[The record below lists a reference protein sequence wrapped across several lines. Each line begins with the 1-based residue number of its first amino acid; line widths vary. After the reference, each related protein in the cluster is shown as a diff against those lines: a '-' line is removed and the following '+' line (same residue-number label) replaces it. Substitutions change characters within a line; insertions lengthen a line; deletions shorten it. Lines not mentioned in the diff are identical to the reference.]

1 MKRCLNT
8 IRMNNIITFEKA
20 NELFRY
26 DSETGK
32 LFWKKRVNPRIPVSL
47 EAGTLR
53 AKDGYINVGIGGK
66 LYPAHVIAMLLTFGS
81 VPKDSEVDHINH
93 IRNDNRLC
101 NLRLVSRSE
110 NRRNQ
115 SVSSRNSTGHTG
127 TYFDRDRNKF
137 VAQIKVKGKVI
148 YLGSYETLL
157 EAVEAR
163 KAADKKYNFH
173 PNHGTNESAYTRNK

>member
-1 MKRCLNT
+1 M
-8 IRMNNIITFEKA
+8 ITFEKA

-26 DSETGK
+26 DGETGK
-32 LFWKKRVNPRIPVSL
+32 LFWRKRVNSRIPATL

-53 AKDGYINVGIGGK
+53 AKDGYVNVGISGK
-66 LYPAHVIAMLLTFGS
+66 LYPAHVIAMLLTLGS
-81 VPKDSEVDHINH
+81 IPKNSEVDHINH

-101 NLRLVSRSE
+101 NLRFVSRSE

-127 TYFDRDRNKF
+127 TYFDSDRNKF
-137 VAQIKVKGKVI
+137 VAQIKVNGKAI
-148 YLGSYETLL
+148 YLGSYETLI
-157 EAVEAR
+157 EAVGAR

-173 PNHGTNESAYTRNK
+173 PNHGEGRAEYVRKKANA

>member
-1 MKRCLNT
+1 MRRCPKDMRTND
-8 IRMNNIITFEKA
+8 MITFEKA

-26 DSETGK
+26 DGETGK
-32 LFWKKRVNPRIPVSL
+32 LFLKKRVNPRIPATL

-53 AKDGYINVGIGGK
+53 AKDGYVNVGIGGK
-66 LYPAHVIAMLLTFGS
+66 LYPAHMIAMLLTFGNI
-81 VPKDSEVDHINH
+81 PKNSEVDHINH

-101 NLRLVSRSE
+101 NLRFVSKSE

-137 VAQIKVKGKVI
+137 VAQIKVNGKVI
-148 YLGSYETLL
+148 YLGSYGTLI

-173 PNHGTNESAYTRNK
+173 PNHGTNESAYIRNR

>member
-1 MKRCLNT
+1 MLGYREAL
-8 IRMNNIITFEKA
+8 
-20 NELFRY
+20 ELFRY
-26 DSETGK
+26 DYETGK
-32 LFWKKRVNPRIPVSL
+32 LFWKKRVNSGIPVSL

-81 VPKDSEVDHINH
+81 IPKNSEVDHINH

-101 NLRLVSRSE
+101 NLRFVSKSE

-137 VAQIKVKGKVI
+137 VAQIKVNGKCI

-173 PNHGTNESAYTRNK
+173 PNHGEGRAEYVRKKANARLPK

>member
-1 MKRCLNT
+1 MLGYREAL
-8 IRMNNIITFEKA
+8 
-20 NELFRY
+20 ELFRY
-26 DSETGK
+26 DYETGK
-32 LFWKKRVNPRIPVSL
+32 LFWKKRVNSRIPVSL

-81 VPKDSEVDHINH
+81 IPKNSEVDHI
-93 IRNDNRLC
+93 
-101 NLRLVSRSE
+101 
-110 NRRNQ
+110 NQ
-115 SVSSRNSTGHTG
+115 SVSSRNSTGRTG

-137 VAQIKVKGKVI
+137 VAQIKVNGKCI

-173 PNHGTNESAYTRNK
+173 PNHGEGRAEYVRKKANARLPK